1 MRRAALISLGLTL
14 SLCLPSK
21 AVEQAADYES
31 ADTGREAYMQAFTT
45 LDGQAR
51 AEFNTGRALARQP
64 WVIAP
69 SPDSS
74 EVEGLGPLYN
84 RISCLGCHTKNGRGS
99 PPENGGVLRSMVLQM
114 GIDAKDENGGPAPH
128 PVYGEQLASD
138 AVPGVPAEGKVRVDW
153 EMSSVMLADGT
164 SISLRKPKLTYV
176 DLGYG
181 PIGDEARTSLR
192 NAQPMFGLG
201 LLEAVPDAAILAR
214 ACSPN
219 SESNSAKRTRSDSI
233 YWSMFSSEN
242 RPHFSGTCSNAAR
255 DLAELGIHGHA
266 NRVFDRKTQ
275 TMVLG
280 RFGQKANQPSLEQ
293 QVAHA
298 FSQDLG
304 VTSAL
309 YPAENCTAVET
320 ACLAVKDAK
329 TPELQDK
336 QMAVLLAYLRGLAVP
351 LHRAPK
357 DADEAAVI
365 AEGATLFKDI
375 GCSACHLETLPITPG
390 VPGLPP
396 KVSSIHAYTD
406 LLLHDMGEGLADGR
420 RDFAASGQDWRTPPL
435 WGLGLAAS
443 ISETPNFLHDGRAKS
458 PLEAIL
464 WHGGEAALVAHR
476 FEALSRSKRAALL
489 RFLDT
494 L

>member
-1 MRRAALISLGLTL
+1 MKIAALV
-14 SLCLPSK
+14 SLCLALTFICSLH
-21 AVEQAADYES
+21 ANEQTNGYETAGVGS
-31 ADTGREAYMQAFTT
+31 EAYMQPFAT
-45 LDGQAR
+45 LSGQAR
-51 AEFNTGRALARQP
+51 VDFDAGRSLARQP

-99 PPENGGVLRSMVLQM
+99 PPENGGVLRSMILQI

-128 PVYGEQLASD
+128 SVYGEQLASD

-153 EMSSVMLADGT
+153 ELSSAMLADGT
-164 SISLRKPKLTYV
+164 NVSLRKPKLTYV

-201 LLEAVPDAAILAR
+201 LLEAVPDATILA
-214 ACSPN
+214 
-219 SESNSAKRTRSDSI
+219 
-233 YWSMFSSEN
+233 
-242 RPHFSGTCSNAAR
+242 NAAR
-255 DLAELGIHGHA
+255 DLTELGIHGHA

-304 VTSAL
+304 VTSTL
-309 YPAENCTAVET
+309 YPNENCTAAET
-320 ACLAVKDAK
+320 ACLAVKETK

-351 LHRAPK
+351 ARRAPK
-357 DADEAAVI
+357 DADDAQMI
-365 AEGATLFKDI
+365 IEGAVLFKEV
-375 GCSACHLETLPITPG
+375 GCSACHLDTLPIASG
-390 VPGLPP
+390 AHDLPV
-396 KVSSIHAYTD
+396 KVSIIHPYTD

-420 RDFAASGQDWRTPPL
+420 QDFAASGQEWRTPPL

-443 ISETPNFLHDGRAKS
+443 IAEAPNFLHDGRARS

-476 FEALSRSKRAALL
+476 FEALPRPKRDALL